1 MFRQG
6 LKPQVKEELMRTG
19 ASTDTLDELVNT
31 AIDIDVKLHELR
43 QELRD
48 DPRARVTTARPPLT
62 FNWNP
67 WKNSAARRGN

>member
-1 MFRQG
+1 
-6 LKPQVKEELMRTG
+6 MRTG

-48 DPRARVTTARPPLT
+48 DPRARVTTARPPPT
-62 FNWNP
+62 FNQNP
-67 WKNSAARRGN
+67 